1 MRKVVNIIKENRM
14 KADVFDISKEIP
26 DLSCYDRIGIVS
38 GINAFQ
44 AGKPLIKQLKEKLPV
59 RKEVFVIY
67 AYGVYQTEYT
77 GAIRELILAK
87 ESVFLGEFGCI
98 GFDGFGPFKVSGT
111 TQTEPTLECELKECA
126 KHIIELLSI

>member
-44 AGKPLIKQLKEKLPV
+44 AGKPLIKQLKEKLW
-59 RKEVFVIY
+59 
-67 AYGVYQTEYT
+67 
-77 GAIRELILAK
+77 
-87 ESVFLGEFGCI
+87 
-98 GFDGFGPFKVSGT
+98 
-111 TQTEPTLECELKECA
+111 
-126 KHIIELLSI
+126 LLSDI

>member
-1 MRKVVNIIKENRM
+1 MSNVVKYIKENKM
-14 KADVFDISKEIP
+14 KYDIFDISKEIP

-38 GINAFQ
+38 GIHTFQ
-44 AGKPLIKQLKEKLPV
+44 AGKPLIKQLKEKLPE

-67 AYGVYQTEYT
+67 AYGVYQAEYSGT
-77 GAIRELILAK
+77 IRELISAK
-87 ESVFLGEFGCI
+87 ESILLGEFGCI

-111 TQTEPTLECELKECA
+111 TQTEPALEYELKECA